1 VVKIVTFHR
10 LDILFIFALFF
21 SICFSNTKLDAQ
33 DSTTTTRLSSYEGI
47 HFLVGFL
54 QNEYYVIYEQLG
66 VDLRIFIATKEK
78 TKVDIIFP
86 DNSTTSFTLPAD
98 TVISLSIS
106 NNYYNT
112 KSEKVVKN
120 AIEINSDNP
129 IVVYTFNSQ
138 ERTSDSYTAIPI
150 SNWGTEYVIMSMPND
165 QYTLSQPPH
174 DIVDSLVNYTP
185 RNSEFLV
192 IAAYDSTVITFKPK
206 VLTEAGKQ
214 IYNYYSVKLNKGE
227 TYLVKSYPTPMGTGD
242 LTGTLVT
249 GNKPFGVLSG
259 HLRTSILQGL
269 PEGKDSKDHLAEM
282 LMPVSSWGT
291 TYISV
296 PFGTSPNG
304 DYFRITCIR
313 PQTNLYV
320 YKSDYPDGYSFTDSL
335 VTINIPSINTP
346 VIWQADKPIQI
357 AQFMQRTVSNDESK
371 YYDPSMVMLPPREQF
386 VQTVLFT
393 VPGGTTN
400 PRQYLVH
407 FVTIIAEQSAI
418 PTLFLDDKKI
428 DTITNISKQQILNTN
443 LYWCLISDT
452 LFDTKKAHKI
462 SSTSGKFS
470 GIIFGKG
477 EFDSYA
483 MALGSSLVDAE
494 ITDEIPPVIIV
505 DTNCFTI
512 KGKIYDFGNLNKS
525 GIDFASV
532 NESETKNFNWKFDPI
547 APNDTIIIFTADVVN
562 IYTTGKLVIDYWDK
576 VGNKGTYIYN
586 FNPVKLQLPTDL
598 DFNSVNWT
606 DSVCID
612 FVIKNLGEDSLIL
625 QSVVF
630 PIDPRISLYFETNF
644 PKILRKNESILGKIC
659 FDPENSTQ
667 KLTDSLQLQFNCG
680 IIKSIPIRGNIIAP
694 DLEVSGWD
702 FGNVYLLDSASGT
715 IFIKN
720 KGNVPLVVDSLHYLS
735 RDKQFEINDTGIFIY
750 NLLPDSTLNLNVK
763 FKPTLRGQAS
773 ESLQFSNHLNLSNQ
787 LELKG
792 IGVAPEFSSQI
803 IDFGKKR
810 IGINYDSIIS
820 IKNTGNIAS
829 VLKFK
834 DFVLKNNDDYNTN
847 SIAAINSSVDINS
860 SYPLSLQ
867 FGPIDTSNYHIIANL
882 ECDWKHHPAIQIDI
896 SGKGTI
902 PVIKTQNVN
911 FDTIS
916 YSSQKSLAPIIISNT
931 GNEDLTIDSIFV
943 LSGSQGS
950 FTINYSA
957 LKNFKIP
964 IDGNYTLP
972 ITFIPQELGENILL
986 LGVANDALPSYQR
999 RLDTVIVRGYA
1010 VAPSNLNVDMKI
1022 LSDMDFTSCL
1032 YDTLNV
1038 QFINN
1043 EPFEV
1048 SLTKIDY
1055 KQTPNDWQLELLDNT
1070 LDNLPVIIP
1079 AKGKYEFK
1087 MRVLFKANQSGEISL
1102 TGYFNDSTIRTA
1114 QLTIQ
1119 PKTNILDIINLE
1131 DMSLPPDS
1139 NINITFSGNILSST
1153 DIPTSLNFKLDYD
1166 VYVIYLLDKEASI
1179 KIIDV
1184 NNNINIYKL
1193 KLTQSA
1199 TGIELDWDDAPR
1211 FFSKGEKWEISLN
1224 FLPVVSKAKYSDL
1237 IFSIEDPNCYN
1248 RNEIKAK
1255 ANIFAV
1261 CMNDLIIITLDT
1273 TNSYIEISPNPI
1285 KNLLKIDLYLF
1296 KNTYIRIFVFDEL
1309 GKYYILEEKKYLL
1322 KGKNSLIYVVDNL
1335 TNGKYFLNV
1344 QIDNKIETKNIILN
1358 R

>member
-1 VVKIVTFHR
+1 MTFHK
-10 LDILFIFALFF
+10 LNILFIFALFF
-21 SICFSNTKLDAQ
+21 SIIIGNINLNAK
-33 DSTTTTRLSSYEGI
+33 DSTSTTRLSSYEGI

-66 VDLRIFIATKEK
+66 VDLRIFIASKEK

-86 DNSTTSFTLPAD
+86 DKSTTSFILPAD
-98 TVISLSIS
+98 TVISLTIS

-120 AIEINSDNP
+120 AIEINSDKP

-165 QYTLSQPPH
+165 QYTLNKPPL

-185 RNSEFLV
+185 RNSEFLL
-192 IAAYDSTVITFKPK
+192 ISAYDSTIITFKPK
-206 VLTEAGKQ
+206 VLTEGGKQ
-214 IYNYYSVKLNKGE
+214 IYNYYSIKLNKGE

-269 PEGKDSKDHLAEM
+269 PEGKDSKDHVVEM

-296 PFGTSPNG
+296 PFGTSPHG
-304 DYFRITCIR
+304 DYFRVTCIK
-313 PQTNLYV
+313 PKTNLYV
-320 YKSDYPDGYSFTDSL
+320 YKSEYPDGYSFTDSL
-335 VTINIPSINTP
+335 STINIQSVNTP
-346 VIWQADKPIQI
+346 VIWQADNPIQI
-357 AQFMQRTVSNDESK
+357 AQFMQRTGNNDESN

-452 LFDTKKAHKI
+452 LFDPKKAHKI
-462 SSTSGKFS
+462 SSTTGKFS

-494 ITDEIPPVIIV
+494 ITDEIPPVIVV
-505 DTNCFTI
+505 DTNCFTLT
-512 KGKIYDFGNLNKS
+512 GKIYDFGNLNKS

-547 APNDTIIIFTADVVN
+547 APNDTIITFTANVIN
-562 IYTTGKLVIDYWDK
+562 IYTAGKLVIDYWDK
-576 VGNKGTYIYN
+576 FGNKGTYIYN
-586 FNPVKLQLPTDL
+586 FNPIKLQLPTVL

-625 QSVVF
+625 QSIDS
-630 PIDPRISLYFETNF
+630 PKDPRVSLYFESNL

-659 FDPENSTQ
+659 FDPEHSTQ
-667 KLTDSLQLQFNCG
+667 NLIDSLQLHFNCG

-694 DLEVSGWD
+694 DLEVFGWD

-715 IFIKN
+715 ISIKN
-720 KGNVPLVVDSLHYLS
+720 KGNVPLVLDSLHYFTL
-735 RDKQFEINDTGIFIY
+735 DKQFEIEDTGIFIY
-750 NLLPDSTLNLNVK
+750 NLLPDNTLTLNVK
-763 FKPTLRGQAS
+763 FKPTLRGPAS
-773 ESLQFSNHLNLSNQ
+773 ETLQFSNHLNLPNQ
-787 LELKG
+787 LEIKG
-792 IGVAPEFSSQI
+792 VGIAPEFLSQI
-803 IDFGKKR
+803 IDFGKRR
-810 IGINYDSIIS
+810 IGINYDSNIS

-834 DFVLKNNDDYNTN
+834 DFVLKNTDDFNTS
-847 SIAAINSSVDINS
+847 SIAAINSTIDANS
-860 SYPLSLQ
+860 DYPLNLQ
-867 FGPIDTSNYHIIANL
+867 FSPIDTSNYHIIANL
-882 ECDWKHHPAIQIDI
+882 ECDWHHHPAIQIDI

-902 PVIKTQNVN
+902 PVINTQNVN

-916 YSSQKSLAPIIISNT
+916 YTSQKSLAPVIITNT

-943 LSGSQGS
+943 LSGNSES
-950 FTINYSA
+950 FTIDYSI
-957 LKNFKIP
+957 LKNFKIA
-964 IDGNYTLP
+964 IDGNYSLP
-972 ITFIPQELGENILL
+972 ITFIPQKLGENILL
-986 LGVANDALPSYQR
+986 LGIANDALPAYQR
-999 RLDTVIVRGYA
+999 RIDTVIVRGYA
-1010 VAPSNLNVDMKI
+1010 VAPSNLNVDMQI

-1032 YDTLNV
+1032 YDTIKV
-1038 QFINN
+1038 QFINK

-1055 KQTPNDWQLELLDNT
+1055 TQTPNDWQLEFLDNT
-1070 LDNLPVIIP
+1070 LDNLPIIIP
-1079 AKGKYEFK
+1079 AKEKYELPI
-1087 MRVLFKANQSGEISL
+1087 RVLFKANQGGNLSF
-1102 TGYFNDSTIRTA
+1102 TGYFNDSTIRTT
-1114 QLTIQ
+1114 QLTIK

-1131 DMSLPPDS
+1131 DISVPPDS
-1139 NINITFSGNILSST
+1139 NIKITFSGNILSST

-1166 VYVIYLLDKEASI
+1166 TYVIYLLDNEASI
-1179 KIIDV
+1179 KITDE
-1184 NNNINIYKL
+1184 NNNSNFYKL
-1193 KLTQSA
+1193 QLTKTA
-1199 TGIELDWDDAPR
+1199 TGIDLDWNDAPR
-1211 FFSKGEKWEISLN
+1211 LFTKGEKWEISLK
-1224 FLPVVSKAKYSDL
+1224 FLTVVSRVKYSDL
-1237 IFSIEDPNCYN
+1237 LFSIEDPNCYN
-1248 RNEIKAK
+1248 GNEIKAR
-1255 ANIFAV
+1255 ANISEV
-1261 CMNDLIIITLDT
+1261 CMNNLIIITLDT
-1273 TNSYIEISPNPI
+1273 TNSYIQISPNPI

-1296 KNTYIRIFVFDEL
+1296 KNTYIRIFIFDEL
-1309 GKYYILEEKKYLL
+1309 GKKYILEENKYML